1 MMKVKEFVERLLDV
15 AENHVTLYVM
25 GCFGAPMTPTNK
37 ARYTKNHSYNKAAAR
52 VAMINAA
59 SADTYGFDCVCL
71 IKGILWGWNG
81 DPSKTYGGAGY
92 AVNGVPDIGADQM
105 ICVCSGVST
114 DFSGIVPG
122 AAVWLSGHIGIY
134 IGDGL
139 VVECSPKWENGVQI
153 TALANLGTKAGY
165 NARKWTK
172 WGKLPYIDY
181 TAEET
186 PEPAKKP
193 EESLRALV
201 REVVLEVLEELNP
214 IYKDLADVPDYW
226 KASAEA
232 MLEAGA
238 INGGTPEEVNPT
250 DLNIRRET
258 FKAAVVALAYHDAR
272 EKHSEK

>member
-1 MMKVKEFVERLLDV
+1 M
-15 AENHVTLYVM
+15 
-25 GCFGAPMTPTNK
+25 
-37 ARYTKNHSYNKAAAR
+37 
-52 VAMINAA
+52 
-59 SADTYGFDCVCL
+59 
-71 IKGILWGWNG
+71 
-81 DPSKTYGGAGY
+81 
-92 AVNGVPDIGADQM
+92 
-105 ICVCSGVST
+105 
-114 DFSGIVPG
+114 
-122 AAVWLSGHIGIY
+122 WLSGHIGIY